1 MLKNTEKKVN
11 RHIVSDLLKTQ
22 RSLMSGIAVSDTLRK
37 FQLTNV
43 IGIEF
48 TEAVS
53 VTGMNLARWLH
64 SILIESNEYWWS
76 LRQASLQAA
85 AVGMQ
90 RCSRVCSRWS
100 CLPALLA
107 ALSRGSNQA
116 SWAWCESGAGCAGA
130 HWGLGW
136 EMVMG
141 LSLCLRR
148 VSVKGWVLLW
158 VLERGGLMSKLS
170 V

>member
-11 RHIVSDLLKTQ
+11 RHIISDLLKTQ

-107 ALSRGSNQA
+107 SWCCSVPGLKPGKLGLVWIWGWLCWGSL
-116 SWAWCESGAGCAGA
+116 GF
-130 HWGLGW
+130 GLGN
-136 EMVMG
+136 G
-141 LSLCLRR
+141 DGA
-148 VSVKGWVLLW
+148 VSVSEEGQC
-158 VLERGGLMSKLS
+158 
-170 V
+170 